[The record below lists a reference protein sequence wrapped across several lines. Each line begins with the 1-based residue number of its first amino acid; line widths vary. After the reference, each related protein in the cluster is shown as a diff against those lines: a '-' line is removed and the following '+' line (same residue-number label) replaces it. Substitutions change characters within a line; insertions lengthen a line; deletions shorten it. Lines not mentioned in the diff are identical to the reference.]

1 MGKNHD
7 YTEYIKSK
15 MMNTYQAIINDLA
28 GFKALESKLLE
39 EAVRMNRKF
48 GKSANRK

>member
-28 GFKALESKLLE
+28 IFIQDQNQVL
-39 EAVRMNRKF
+39 
-48 GKSANRK
+48 